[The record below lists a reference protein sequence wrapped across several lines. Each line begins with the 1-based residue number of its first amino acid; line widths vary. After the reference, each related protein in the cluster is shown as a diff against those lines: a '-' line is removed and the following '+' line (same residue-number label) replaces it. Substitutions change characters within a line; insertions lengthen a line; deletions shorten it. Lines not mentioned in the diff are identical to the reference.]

1 MESGTFTFSIPE
13 HTIRLDGYMD
23 AVGRVVTTDSELYAL
38 CARTVKDDVE
48 IEGILGVQI
57 QNRNRIENWSK
68 EFSSL
73 AVEFLGL
80 DERSRLAFYLIDT
93 ICWFKE
99 FTSDASCFKFECAR
113 LRSNVIEQAAYV
125 LELEGSQRVSFSQY
139 AQRRLMTNPCT
150 RRAKPHAADGCR

>member
-13 HTIRLDGYMD
+13 HAIWLDGYMD

-38 CARTVKDDVE
+38 CAVTVKDDAH

-57 QNRNRIENWSK
+57 RYRNLIENWSK

-73 AVEFLGL
+73 AIEFLGL
-80 DERSRLAFYLIDT
+80 DERSRLAFYFIDA

-99 FTSDASCFKFECAR
+99 FTSDASCFELECDR
-113 LRSNVIEQAAYV
+113 LRSNVIDQAAYV
-125 LELEGSQRVSFSQY
+125 LELEGPQRVLLLAVRSEK
-139 AQRRLMTNPCT
+139 THN
-150 RRAKPHAADGCR
+150 